1 MKPLKIVL
9 IDFSPILEN
18 DILWNVIEPPLSLM
32 ALSAWQ
38 KRRFG
43 KSIDICILQ
52 AKMDFQS
59 FKEYETIIKKLEP
72 DVIGLRCLTIANNQL
87 HRAAQIAREKTS
99 ALIIIGGPY
108 ASSSPEKAVLDHN
121 IDAVVI
127 GEGELT
133 LEAILEHLLEKSNNW
148 KDVAGLCI
156 LQDGKPQRNTE
167 RALIEDLSLLPIPD
181 YDAVDLNR
189 FQGLSGFSISSQ
201 KRALIQF
208 SRGCPY
214 SCAYCHDI
222 MKKKFRVRPPELV
235 MAEIHELYYKHDIR
249 DFVFA
254 DDLFNLHAKNAE
266 KFLSMI
272 INESINVRLFFP
284 NGLRGDIISPS
295 LIDLLTEAGMAEV
308 NYALE
313 TGSERMQE
321 YINKRLS
328 IPKLID
334 TVNYTTSKDVTV
346 GLFMM
351 MGFPDETEEEAEQ
364 TIRTLDKMPKVHF
377 PYLNM
382 VKLYEGTPLYQRA
395 IEKGYNPESID
406 RSLSDSYDR
415 YQQAVMPISEKLVNT
430 MRRRLIK
437 NHIMN
442 KKRLQYVLPIQR
454 MLFSEKELVRKYRT
468 YLPGFKDMEQL
479 DRRAYSAYSHIAG
492 N

>member
-43 KSIDICILQ
+43 KSIDIRILQ

-59 FKEYETIIKKLEP
+59 FREYETIIEKLGP
-72 DVIGLRCLTIANNQL
+72 DVIGLRCLTVASSQL
-87 HRAAQIAREKTS
+87 HRSAQIASEKTS
-99 ALIIIGGPY
+99 ALIVVGGPY
-108 ASSSPEKAVLDHN
+108 ASSSPEKVVLDHN
-121 IDAVVI
+121 IDAAVI

-133 LEAILEHLLEKSNNW
+133 FEAILEHLLEKSNSW
-148 KDVAGLCI
+148 KDTAGLCV
-156 LQDGKPQRNTE
+156 LQDGKPQRNAE
-167 RALIEDLSLLPIPD
+167 RPLIDDLSLLPIPD
-181 YDAVDLNR
+181 YDAVDLSR

-222 MKKKFRVRPPELV
+222 MKKEFRVRPPELV
-235 MAEIHELYYKHDIR
+235 MAEILELYYKHDIR

-266 KFLSMI
+266 EFLNMI
-272 INESINVRLFFP
+272 INESINVRLFFS

-321 YINKRLS
+321 YIKKRLS

-334 TVNYTTSKDVTV
+334 AVNYTTSKDVTV

-351 MGFPDETEEEAEQ
+351 MGFPDETEEDAEQ
-364 TIRTLDKMPKVHF
+364 TIRTLDKMPNVHF

-395 IEKGYNPESID
+395 IEKGYNPDSID
-406 RSLSDSYDR
+406 RSLNDSYDR
-415 YQQAVMPISEKLVNT
+415 YQQAVMPFNEKLINK
-430 MRRRLIK
+430 MRRRLLR

-454 MLFSEKELVRKYRT
+454 MLFSETELQRKYRT

-479 DRRAYSAYSHIAG
+479 DERAYSAYSLIAG

>member
-9 IDFSPILEN
+9 IDLSPILES
-18 DILWNVIEPPLSLM
+18 DILWDVIEPPLSLM

-43 KSIDICILQ
+43 KSIDISILQ
-52 AKMDFQS
+52 AKIDFQS
-59 FKEYETIIKKLEP
+59 FMEYETVIKKLEP
-72 DVIGLRCLTIANNQL
+72 DVIGLRCLTIASNQL
-87 HRAAQIAREKTS
+87 HRAARIASEKTS
-99 ALIIIGGPY
+99 ALIVAGGPY
-108 ASSSPEKAVLDHN
+108 ASSSPEKVVLDHN
-121 IDAVVI
+121 INAAVI

-133 LEAILEHLLEKSNNW
+133 FEAILEHLLEKSNGW
-148 KDVAGLCI
+148 KEVAGLCV
-156 LQDGKPQRNTE
+156 LQDGKPKRNAE
-167 RALIEDLSLLPIPD
+167 RPLIDDLALLPIPD
-181 YDAVDLNR
+181 YDAIDLDR

-222 MKKKFRVRPPELV
+222 MKKRFRVRPPELV
-235 MAEIHELYYKHDIR
+235 MAEILNLYYDHGIHDFI
-249 DFVFA
+249 FV
-254 DDLFNLHAKNAE
+254 DDLFNLHAKSAE
-266 KFLSMI
+266 KLLNMI
-272 INESINVRLFFP
+272 INEPINIRLFFP

-295 LIDLLTEAGMAEV
+295 LIDLLTEAGMVEV

-321 YINKRLS
+321 SINKRLS

-334 TVNYTTSKDVTV
+334 TVNYTASKDVTV
-346 GLFMM
+346 GLFLM
-351 MGFPDETEEEAEQ
+351 MGFPDETEEDAEQ
-364 TIRTLDKMPKVHF
+364 TIRTLDKMPNVHF

-395 IEKGYNPESID
+395 IEKGYTPDSID
-406 RSLSDSYDR
+406 RSLNDSYDR
-415 YQQAVMPISEKLVNT
+415 YQQAVMPFNEKLVNT
-430 MRRRLIK
+430 MRRRLLR

-454 MLFSEKELVRKYRT
+454 MLFSETELERKYRT

-479 DRRAYSAYSHIAG
+479 DRKAYSAYSLIAG